1 MSIRNARLLAIGFMV
16 VFMVTLLVGCVAP
29 VQPDPP
35 APPTGKLQIL
45 DFALQ
50 PYDNM
55 FMPLVIVGHAKNVTT
70 RKLSYAEVHGQFYDA
85 SNVLLA
91 DWIDNTSD
99 IPAGVTWE
107 FNIHLMDADVA
118 DRVDHVTVTVGS
130 CW

>member
-1 MSIRNARLLAIGFMV
+1 MSTRLARLLALAAMAALV
-16 VFMVTLLVGCVAP
+16 AALLVGCIEP
-29 VQPDPP
+29 TQPDAPP
-35 APPTGKLQIL
+35 LPTGKLQIL

-55 FMPLVIVGHAKNVTT
+55 FMPLVIIGHAKNITT
-70 RKLSYAEVHGQFYDA
+70 RKLSYAEVRGQFYDA

-91 DWIDNTSD
+91 DWIDNISD
-99 IPAGVTWE
+99 LPAGVTWE
-107 FNIHLMDADVA
+107 FQIHLMDAEVA